1 MALSQFTTVQWSCA
15 DHIRSRHGNDFWWV
29 VPTNM
34 FRCKDGWVF
43 INITPNFWDA
53 CVTFLQL
60 PELII
65 DSRFETNAS
74 RMVNRDELHRIIQQ
88 AVANVDKEDLRSR
101 ATECRFPLV
110 VVMIFE

>member
-1 MALSQFTTVQWSCA
+1 M
-15 DHIRSRHGNDFWWV
+15 
-29 VPTNM
+29 
-34 FRCKDGWVF
+34 F

-74 RMVNRDELHRIIQQ
+74 WLIAMSYIYYSEAI
-88 AVANVDKEDLRSR
+88 ANVIKKSLGPERPSVGFL
-101 ATECRFPLV
+101 LG
-110 VVMIFE
+110 VVMTFEEVLRIHTCLPETLAEPIVGRQGLRMPDIPALTK